1 MNKIVK
7 NWSVFRILRLI
18 AGIVLIG
25 LAIQMK
31 LIIIAIF
38 GAMAIIQAIVNTT
51 CCDNCNNGS
60 CNTNK

>member
-1 MNKIVK
+1 M
-7 NWSVFRILRLI
+7 FRILRLI

-25 LAIQMK
+25 IAIQMK

-38 GAMAIIQAIVNTT
+38 GAMAIIQAMVNTT